1 MSDHEFEKQVRQT
14 LDDLRLTPSPS
25 AWQKIESAIRDT
37 RRRRAPLLWLPLLVI
52 GLGAGGYFLLKDS
65 NPPASKTATITQDQ
79 EPSASQIDP
88 PSSQRDPSASQ
99 TDPSA
104 SQTDPSPSQTVPLTS
119 QTTVPNPAGSTSTEA
134 IPSAS
139 KPAFRSKD
147 QLAITRHKKV
157 SGEESGSESPR
168 ITLPQ
173 VEPIIKETV
182 NVIPEEVARTEEITS
197 GQRPFIKSSDKRVS
211 DKDLKHYF
219 TVLAP
224 DFPALIKPLNFPHSQ
239 IPAANAFS
247 DAVPPVLIQP
257 KKWSFGISAFAGI
270 SGLNDGNLFNL
281 NKAFASDMSTPANVA
296 FAPSYTPYKIVP
308 ASSYSVGIVV
318 GRELNK
324 RFQIISG
331 LNYVQTNVR
340 YKPGNQAYGR
350 QALNAAPPLTQ
361 YVLNYFTLDQHK
373 PDAYKNTY
381 HFVELPVALQTRLTK
396 SRWLPVFWNTGVS
409 YSRLF
414 SSNSK
419 QFDGSTG
426 IYYSNTK
433 WLNKGQFAVSTG
445 FDFVLRPRSK
455 YPLWLGP
462 SAKYNLTPLTSET
475 FAEKKNLLSAGINL
489 KLFIR

>member
-37 RRRRAPLLWLPLLVI
+37 RRRRAPLLWLPLLLI
-52 GLGAGGYFLLKDS
+52 GLGAGGYFLLKES
-65 NPPASKTATITQDQ
+65 NPPASKTATITQTQDQ
-79 EPSASQIDP
+79 EPSGLQTDP
-88 PSSQRDPSASQ
+88 PSSQRNPSASQ
-99 TDPSA
+99 TVPSA
-104 SQTDPSPSQTVPLTS
+104 S

-134 IPSAS
+134 NPSAS

-147 QLAITRHKKV
+147 QLTITRHKKV
-157 SGEESGSESPR
+157 SGEESRNKSRR
-168 ITLPQ
+168 ITSPQ
-173 VEPIIKETV
+173 VDPGIKETV
-182 NVIPEEVARTEEITS
+182 NEIREEVARTGEITS
-197 GQRPFIKSSDKRVS
+197 GQRPSIKSSDKRVS
-211 DKDLKHYF
+211 DDDLRHYF

-224 DFPALIKPLNFPHSQ
+224 DFPALIKPLSFPNPQ
-239 IPAANAFS
+239 IPQETALSCAF
-247 DAVPPVLIQP
+247 PGVLIQP

-318 GRELNK
+318 RRELNR
-324 RFQIISG
+324 RFQVISG

-373 PDAYKNTY
+373 PDTYKNTY

-396 SRWLPVFWNTGVS
+396 SKRLPVFWNTGVS

-445 FDFVLRPRSK
+445 FDFVLMPRSK

-475 FAEKKNLLSAGINL
+475 FAEKKNLLSAGVNL